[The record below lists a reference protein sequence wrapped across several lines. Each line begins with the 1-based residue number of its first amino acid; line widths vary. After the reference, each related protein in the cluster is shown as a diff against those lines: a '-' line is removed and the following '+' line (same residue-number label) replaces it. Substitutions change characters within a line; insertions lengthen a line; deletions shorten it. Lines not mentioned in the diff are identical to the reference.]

1 MAEGRAVSWRHRR
14 LMGPGGERGSV
25 AAVWLVA
32 TTVALV
38 ALAAL
43 VFDGGRAV
51 AARGDAMS
59 VAQQAARA
67 AADAAAAAGDLQVGG
82 DGIDVA
88 AGMAAA
94 ERVISAAGDEIT
106 DHQIEVTAEHVA
118 VTVTVTRPTAML
130 AIVGKTTLSG
140 TATATAMPL
149 AAAGI

>member
-1 MAEGRAVSWRHRR
+1 MSRLRDRLAV
-14 LMGPGGERGSV
+14 GGGERGSV

-32 TTVALV
+32 VTVALV

-59 VAQQAARA
+59 IAQQAARA
-67 AADAAAAAGDLQVGG
+67 AADAAASAADLQFGG

-88 AGMAAA
+88 AGIAAA
-94 ERVISAAGDEIT
+94 QRVITAAGDEVT
-106 DHQIEVTAEHVA
+106 DHQVEVTAALVA
-118 VTVTVTRPTAML
+118 VAVTVTRPTAIL

-140 TATATAMPL
+140 SARATAVPLPTAG
-149 AAAGI
+149 A